1 MIITANI
8 IPSKHPV
15 WALRFLMELP
25 FDRDVVLPDERL
37 EEIHDKLR
45 SYCNGFETYAQTHR
59 YFWNEHELSVM
70 ERVFLITSQD
80 CNPILYVMLSK
91 DKPQPGTCAICG
103 CTEYNACVHA
113 EVGPCWWID
122 RKKILCSHCAIDFS
136 RKTFREQ
143 YIEGE
148 DAQ

>member
-80 CNPILYVMLSK
+80 CNPILYVMNQLAAE
-91 DKPQPGTCAICG
+91 DEIIIRPAINQPT
-103 CTEYNACVHA
+103 YY
-113 EVGPCWWID
+113 
-122 RKKILCSHCAIDFS
+122 SH
-136 RKTFREQ
+136 EQ
-143 YIEGE
+143 
-148 DAQ
+148 DT